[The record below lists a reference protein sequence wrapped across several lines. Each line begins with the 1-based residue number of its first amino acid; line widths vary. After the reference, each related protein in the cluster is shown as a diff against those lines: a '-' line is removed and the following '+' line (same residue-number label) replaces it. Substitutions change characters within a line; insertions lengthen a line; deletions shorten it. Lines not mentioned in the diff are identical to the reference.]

1 MIFRT
6 VAFLLALL
14 LIVLLVLYVVT
25 KNKNYLEL
33 VKKITRY
40 TITAFLI
47 VVVIYIFMRIT
58 HLRHEQD
65 SNFWRLWV
73 YRF

>member
-25 KNKNYLEL
+25 KNKNYFDL

-58 HLRHEQD
+58 HL
-65 SNFWRLWV
+65 
-73 YRF
+73 

>member
-14 LIVLLVLYVVT
+14 LIVLLVLYLVT

-40 TITAFLI
+40 TITAFFI

-58 HLRHEQD
+58 HL
-65 SNFWRLWV
+65 
-73 YRF
+73 

>member
-14 LIVLLVLYVVT
+14 LIILLILYVVT
-25 KNKNYLEL
+25 KNKNYLDL

-40 TITAFLI
+40 SITAFLI
-47 VVVIYIFMRIT
+47 VLVIYIFMRIT
-58 HLRHEQD
+58 HL
-65 SNFWRLWV
+65 
-73 YRF
+73 

>member
-40 TITAFLI
+40 AITAFLI

-58 HLRHEQD
+58 HL
-65 SNFWRLWV
+65 
-73 YRF
+73 

>member
-25 KNKNYLEL
+25 KNKNYFEL

-47 VVVIYIFMRIT
+47 VVVIYILMRIT
-58 HLRHEQD
+58 HL
-65 SNFWRLWV
+65 
-73 YRF
+73 

>member
-25 KNKNYLEL
+25 KNKNYLDL

-40 TITAFLI
+40 TIAAFLI

-58 HLRHEQD
+58 HL
-65 SNFWRLWV
+65 
-73 YRF
+73 

>member
-40 TITAFLI
+40 TITAFFNCRCYL
-47 VVVIYIFMRIT
+47 YFYENNASLT
-58 HLRHEQD
+58 
-65 SNFWRLWV
+65 
-73 YRF
+73 

>member
-25 KNKNYLEL
+25 KNKKYLEL
-33 VKKITRY
+33 VKNITRY

-58 HLRHEQD
+58 HL
-65 SNFWRLWV
+65 
-73 YRF
+73 

>member
-40 TITAFLI
+40 TITAVLI
-47 VVVIYIFMRIT
+47 AVVIAIFMRIT
-58 HLRHEQD
+58 HL
-65 SNFWRLWV
+65 
-73 YRF
+73 

>member
-40 TITAFLI
+40 TIPAFLI
-47 VVVIYIFMRIT
+47 IVVIYIFMRIT
-58 HLRHEQD
+58 HL
-65 SNFWRLWV
+65 
-73 YRF
+73 

>member
-1 MIFRT
+1 MNPIYKT
-6 VAFLLALL
+6 VAFLLAIL

-40 TITAFLI
+40 TITAVLI
-47 VVVIYIFMRIT
+47 AVVIAIFMRIT
-58 HLRHEQD
+58 HL
-65 SNFWRLWV
+65 
-73 YRF
+73 

>member
-40 TITAFLI
+40 TITAFFI
-47 VVVIYIFMRIT
+47 VAVIYIFMRLT
-58 HLRHEQD
+58 HL
-65 SNFWRLWV
+65 
-73 YRF
+73 

>member
-25 KNKNYLEL
+25 KNKTYLEL

-58 HLRHEQD
+58 HL
-65 SNFWRLWV
+65 
-73 YRF
+73 

>member
-1 MIFRT
+1 MNPIYKT
-6 VAFLLALL
+6 AAFLLAIL

-40 TITAFLI
+40 TITAVLI
-47 VVVIYIFMRIT
+47 AVVIAIFMRIT
-58 HLRHEQD
+58 HL
-65 SNFWRLWV
+65 
-73 YRF
+73 

>member
-25 KNKNYLEL
+25 KNKNYLES

-58 HLRHEQD
+58 HL
-65 SNFWRLWV
+65 
-73 YRF
+73 

>member
-25 KNKNYLEL
+25 KNKNYLDL
-33 VKKITRY
+33 VKNITRY

-58 HLRHEQD
+58 HL
-65 SNFWRLWV
+65 
-73 YRF
+73 

>member
-1 MIFRT
+1 MNPIYKT
-6 VAFLLALL
+6 AAFLLAIL

-40 TITAFLI
+40 TITAVLI
-47 VVVIYIFMRIT
+47 AVVIAISMRIT
-58 HLRHEQD
+58 HL
-65 SNFWRLWV
+65 
-73 YRF
+73 

>member
-25 KNKNYLEL
+25 KNKKYLEL
-33 VKKITRY
+33 VKNITRY
-40 TITAFLI
+40 AITAFLI

-58 HLRHEQD
+58 HL
-65 SNFWRLWV
+65 
-73 YRF
+73 

>member
-6 VAFLLALL
+6 FAFLLALL

-25 KNKNYLEL
+25 KNKYYLEL

-47 VVVIYIFMRIT
+47 VVVIYILMRIT
-58 HLRHEQD
+58 HL
-65 SNFWRLWV
+65 
-73 YRF
+73 

>member
-25 KNKNYLEL
+25 KNKNYFEL

-58 HLRHEQD
+58 HL
-65 SNFWRLWV
+65 
-73 YRF
+73 

>member
-47 VVVIYIFMRIT
+47 IVVIYIFM
-58 HLRHEQD
+58 
-65 SNFWRLWV
+65 
-73 YRF
+73 